1 MERINLAAKLRTK
14 STEDER
20 SEEVLSRLLT
30 NHEIQRKALEE
41 ERKREAVESRLLLN
55 QAADVIVKFDA
66 DTKARDE
73 EILSLKAQ
81 IGALSKENEG
91 LRSSLAA
98 FRSDDLELSTQ
109 PGPPISR
116 RELRP
121 IPASKNSPNRRPAE
135 NTLGAHV
142 EEFTVGD
149 ALSDK
154 EQTQKDLELAMAV
167 QQEEIEKSRTDNRHD
182 EESDSDSGSESDE
195 SVVRAHTAETQGLS
209 QRLYSMVAGSTSPS
223 MTKEEKLKE
232 ELRRVKKDFK
242 KLAAAYTNSEQQRH
256 LKEKQAQEWHGQGY
270 KFYMECGALQ
280 RRVELM
286 EHERRSMASELAL
299 TKQQLSDATSTKD

>member
-1 MERINLAAKLRTK
+1 MEGINLAAKLRTK

-20 SEEVLSRLLT
+20 SEEVLLRLLT

-41 ERKREAVESRLLLN
+41 ERKREAAESRLLLN
-55 QAADVIVKFDA
+55 QAADVIIKFDA

-81 IGALSKENEG
+81 IETLSKENKELISSLHA
-91 LRSSLAA
+91 LRSK
-98 FRSDDLELSTQ
+98 DLELSTQ

-121 IPASKNSPNRRPAE
+121 IPALKNTPNKRPAE
-135 NTLGAHV
+135 NTGAHV

-195 SVVRAHTAETQGLS
+195 SVVRAQTAGPPSIT
-209 QRLYSMVAGSTSPS
+209 QRLYSIVASNASPP
-223 MTKEEKLKE
+223 MTNEERLKA
-232 ELRRVKKDFK
+232 ELHQLKKNYK
-242 KLAAAYTNSEQQRH
+242 KLAEAYTNSEQQRH

-286 EHERRSMASELAL
+286 EHERKSMASELAL